1 MNIYILDISTDKT
14 HTMDSS
20 LQSMYQ
26 FLSNKYLVVPTLAE
40 GWFSVLPDD
49 IRKEIWTHIKDD
61 KTFARACQVN
71 RKWRHE
77 MEVTWQTYAFQRGY
91 FVDAAFLA
99 SQGKDWK
106 WVVRVKYLVHM
117 NPTAEALALINGPAT
132 IVIAAQEGQPT
143 EGAGIFEGDVVNGKR
158 NGVGKRSFPD
168 GSVYLGCWRDDLKEG
183 LGSLRWS
190 DQTSYSGEWRAD
202 KYHGFGVKSWSDG
215 DRYEGFWAED
225 KKAGKGIYVWS
236 NSDRYEGEWNEDKQH
251 GRGTFKWQ
259 TGVTYYGNF
268 LENQR
273 EDPNA
278 LLVWPNGDKYQGS
291 FKQNMIEGHGVYQH
305 ASGDRYIGEWKG
317 SQRHGVATYEYVYG
331 GKFVGQFVDDE
342 RNGQGTL
349 YWPEGDT
356 YEGTWRNGGRTG
368 TGKFTSKLGQVYF
381 QEWHERPHRNYA
393 ERVPWRFPSED
404 DGL

>member
-1 MNIYILDISTDKT
+1 
-14 HTMDSS
+14 MDSS

-40 GWFSVLPDD
+40 GWFSCLPDD
-49 IRKEIWTHIKDD
+49 IRKEIWIHIKDD

-77 MEVTWQTYAFQRGY
+77 MEVTWQTYAFQRGF

-117 NPTAEALALINGPAT
+117 NPTPEALALINGPAT

-190 DQTSYSGEWRAD
+190 DQTSYSGEWKAD

-236 NSDRYEGEWNEDKQH
+236 NSDR
-251 GRGTFKWQ
+251 
-259 TGVTYYGNF
+259 
-268 LENQR
+268 
-273 EDPNA
+273 
-278 LLVWPNGDKYQGS
+278 
-291 FKQNMIEGHGVYQH
+291 
-305 ASGDRYIGEWKG
+305 
-317 SQRHGVATYEYVYG
+317 
-331 GKFVGQFVDDE
+331 
-342 RNGQGTL
+342 
-349 YWPEGDT
+349 
-356 YEGTWRNGGRTG
+356 
-368 TGKFTSKLGQVYF
+368 
-381 QEWHERPHRNYA
+381 
-393 ERVPWRFPSED
+393 
-404 DGL
+404 